1 MKIWKLKKIERD
13 LIEVI
18 NLVHKQSGTLAFFDE
33 LKSKVMFNK
42 HINDEEFAVLYYSSV
57 FMYNMAIKREPDIVI
72 APMTHTKLLD
82 KYENLG
88 AKSAV
93 FQQLIQNLYITL
105 ALTKENGKEFCEGS
119 SAFSENEYKE
129 RQQLLESEL
138 GNLKE
143 VASQFIDG
151 LSGTVEIQSINK

>member
-57 FMYNMAIKREPDIVI
+57 FMYNMAI
-72 APMTHTKLLD
+72 
-82 KYENLG
+82 
-88 AKSAV
+88 
-93 FQQLIQNLYITL
+93 
-105 ALTKENGKEFCEGS
+105 
-119 SAFSENEYKE
+119 
-129 RQQLLESEL
+129 
-138 GNLKE
+138 
-143 VASQFIDG
+143 
-151 LSGTVEIQSINK
+151 

>member
-1 MKIWKLKKIERD
+1 
-13 LIEVI
+13 
-18 NLVHKQSGTLAFFDE
+18 
-33 LKSKVMFNK
+33 
-42 HINDEEFAVLYYSSV
+42 
-57 FMYNMAIKREPDIVI
+57 REPDIVI